1 MEKYAFN
8 FRKTVEGKSLHISD
22 QPVLLSE
29 FQDNPGYV
37 DKSYLKLN
45 NNNDRKEK
53 MD

>member
-29 FQDNPGYV
+29 LVFIRPLDLVSKGLVAIN
-37 DKSYLKLN
+37 
-45 NNNDRKEK
+45 
-53 MD
+53 